1 MVNCPNCGAAVKE
14 EKAFCFNCGAPM
26 KAAKPARETPFAGS
40 GATVLE
46 PPPRPATPQPVAPPA
61 IAEVQAAGRAPDF
74 VSSQPAQVAFPSQ
87 GAMPAARKRSPWK
100 FGFVLLVLFLMFLVF
115 ALAILID

>member
-1 MVNCPNCGAAVKE
+1 MVNCSNCGAAVKE
-14 EKAFCFNCGAPM
+14 EKAFCYNCGAPM
-26 KAAKPARETPFAGS
+26 KAAKAARETPFADS

-46 PPPRPATPQPVAPPA
+46 PPRPATPQPARPPA
-61 IAEVQAAGRAPDF
+61 AAVQPAGRAPDF
-74 VSSQPAQVAFPSQ
+74 VSSQPARVDFPPQ

-100 FGFVLLVLFLMFLVF
+100 FGFILLVLFLMFLVF